1 MLISNFNKKI
11 IIIFLLYLTIL
22 SENAYAE
29 EYLDKVSDKIKF
41 PPFNVLDNK
50 EKPLILKF
58 NQDLKKKGFVI
69 NFWATWCVPCKE
81 ELPDLSL
88 LKSKIKKYNIDVF
101 TISIDKKDIQDQLK
115 FLSNNGASNLDHFFD
130 KEMKIFKALKLR
142 GIPTTIIVDQ
152 NSFIISKHEGIL
164 KWGEDEI
171 INKIKSLFY

>member
-1 MLISNFNKKI
+1 MIMRSIYILSLIS
-11 IIIFLLYLTIL
+11 FLLLSCKNHQKNKIEIVNFDELYKTIDL
-22 SENAYAE
+22 SSNNTY
-29 EYLDKVSDKIKF
+29 
-41 PPFNVLDNK
+41 
-50 EKPLILKF
+50 
-58 NQDLKKKGFVI
+58 VI

-101 TISIDKKDIQDQLK
+101 TISIDKKDIKDQLK

-130 KEMKIFKALKLR
+130 KEMTIFKALKFR

-164 KWGEDEI
+164 KWGEDEV
-171 INKIKSLFY
+171 INKIKRLFY

>member
-11 IIIFLLYLTIL
+11 IILLYLVIF
-22 SENAYAE
+22 SGNACAV
-29 EYLDKVSDKIKF
+29 EYLDKISDKIKF
-41 PPFNVLDNK
+41 PTLKVLDNN
-50 EKPLILKF
+50 EKPLTLKF
-58 NQDLKKKGFVI
+58 NKDLKKKGYVI
-69 NFWATWCVPCKE
+69 NFWATWCIPCKK

-88 LKSKIKKYNIDVF
+88 LKFKIKKYNIDVL
-101 TISIDKKDIQDQLK
+101 TISIDKKNIKDQLE

-142 GIPTTIIVDQ
+142 GIPTTIIVDR

-171 INKIKSLFY
+171 IYKIKSLFN